1 MAEHYYTP
9 KLKNG
14 FMGSGQKQFNR
25 MSICDPDIIVQNA
38 STYKNGVFSIA
49 KYVLAFQTF
58 SFVGKFEVILTFLQL
73 MKL

>member
-1 MAEHYYTP
+1 
-9 KLKNG
+9 
-14 FMGSGQKQFNR
+14 

-58 SFVGKFEVILTFLQL
+58 SFVEKFEVILTFLQL